1 MRNIIFIDIAEIL
14 LCTLVFC
21 FALYAS
27 IESVKNRFNIYMA
40 VYCILSFF
48 LSISWSGII
57 LYSIIN
63 PKWYNPDRVLDL
75 VITLTIIQTMILLLY
90 SLVTIIVYIVNR
102 KIINK

>member
-1 MRNIIFIDIAEIL
+1 MKNIIFINIAEIL
-14 LCTLVFC
+14 LCILVFC

-27 IESVKNRFNIYMA
+27 IELVKNRFNIYMA
-40 VYCILSFF
+40 VYCILSLF

-63 PKWYNPDRVLDL
+63 PKWYNPDRILDI
-75 VITLTIIQTMILLLY
+75 VITLTIIQNMFLLLY